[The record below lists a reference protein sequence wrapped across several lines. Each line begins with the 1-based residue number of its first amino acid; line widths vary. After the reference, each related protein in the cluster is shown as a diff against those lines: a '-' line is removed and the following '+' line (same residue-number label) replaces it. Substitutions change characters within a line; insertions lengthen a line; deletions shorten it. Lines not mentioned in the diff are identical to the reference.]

1 MPMFAQIKWILAATI
16 LASFLSTGKCHAQ
29 IPSALE
35 NDPKQL
41 VISLVFALQV
51 GDQLTLYRWFGT
63 DLLNSTLARTS
74 GTGKDDKLVGLGPVL
89 EVKIEGVESTKQTT
103 RTTGPLQQII
113 TSFKAQVTH
122 QKGTVSWQFE
132 IDDAT
137 KRFRTATFD
146 LLPVTAG
153 PIPNPNTSQTIDPN
167 SAPFKQLTPEF
178 VPFKIPPSID
188 VLQDTADVLT
198 GLELAKGG
206 PPVGAGQHAKK
217 AASPAHYG
225 HRAARPGGNTTD
237 NTPANAASDIVPN
250 PAASDAAKP
259 DGKTPSLVPLAAT
272 APFDSR
278 VVDFLFATTRK
289 QGPSSNSNV
298 TFTADRNP
306 EVTLGAASIRI
317 PEDHKIGRIELPTVW
332 DKLGLTIFEASTK
345 EQKNFT
351 IRKVTTLTPDQWDG
365 IIKAKAPKTAL
376 IFVHGFDNTFED
388 ALFRTAQIVWDLQ
401 YPGLAVLF
409 SWASAGDLGGYVYDL
424 NSAELARPAFIALLQ
439 SLKEKYAIE
448 KVQIIAH
455 SMGNKLV
462 LDALSSYSE
471 TSNPD
476 KVAQLIMAAPDV
488 DRDNFIQMIPKVQR
502 ITQGMTL
509 YASSADKALAASRIP
524 AKVPRAGDVPKEG
537 PVILPN
543 LETIDVTAVGNEIFG
558 LDHSVFATNRDII
571 DDIKLV
577 LAIGLHPP
585 NDRLTEIRPVP
596 DPPAAA
602 TYWRYVP

>member
-74 GTGKDDKLVGLGPVL
+74 GTGKDDKLVGLGLVL

-103 RTTGPLQQII
+103 NTVGPLQQII

-153 PIPNPNTSQTIDPN
+153 PNPNIAQTANPG
-167 SAPFKQLTPEF
+167 SAPFKQIVVSELEP
-178 VPFKIPPSID
+178 VKIPPSIRI
-188 VLQDTADVLT
+188 LKETAAVSF
-198 GLELAKGG
+198 EK
-206 PPVGAGQHAKK
+206 QAKK
-217 AASPAHYG
+217 AAGPAHNK
-225 HRAARPGGNTTD
+225 HRFTRPSTGTGEADDTSV
-237 NTPANAASDIVPN
+237 NAATDTVPN
-250 PAASDAAKP
+250 STSSNTAKPAAE
-259 DGKTPSLVPLAAT
+259 TPSLVPLAAT

-289 QGPSSNSNV
+289 QGPPLNSNV
-298 TFTADRNP
+298 TFTGDRNP

-345 EQKNFT
+345 EQRNFT

-409 SWASAGDLGGYVYDL
+409 SWASAGDLSGYVYDL
-424 NSAELARPAFIALLQ
+424 NSAELARPAFTALLQ

-471 TSNPD
+471 TANPD

-509 YASSADKALAASRIP
+509 YASSADKALEASRIP

-558 LDHSVFATNRDII
+558 LDHSVFATNRDIM

-585 NDRLTEIRPVP
+585 NDRLSEIRPVP

>member
-1 MPMFAQIKWILAATI
+1 
-16 LASFLSTGKCHAQ
+16 
-29 IPSALE
+29 
-35 NDPKQL
+35 
-41 VISLVFALQV
+41 
-51 GDQLTLYRWFGT
+51 
-63 DLLNSTLARTS
+63 
-74 GTGKDDKLVGLGPVL
+74 
-89 EVKIEGVESTKQTT
+89 
-103 RTTGPLQQII
+103 
-113 TSFKAQVTH
+113 
-122 QKGTVSWQFE
+122 
-132 IDDAT
+132 
-137 KRFRTATFD
+137 
-146 LLPVTAG
+146 
-153 PIPNPNTSQTIDPN
+153 
-167 SAPFKQLTPEF
+167 
-178 VPFKIPPSID
+178 
-188 VLQDTADVLT
+188 
-198 GLELAKGG
+198 
-206 PPVGAGQHAKK
+206 
-217 AASPAHYG
+217 
-225 HRAARPGGNTTD
+225 
-237 NTPANAASDIVPN
+237 
-250 PAASDAAKP
+250 
-259 DGKTPSLVPLAAT
+259 
-272 APFDSR
+272 
-278 VVDFLFATTRK
+278 
-289 QGPSSNSNV
+289 
-298 TFTADRNP
+298 
-306 EVTLGAASIRI
+306 
-317 PEDHKIGRIELPTVW
+317 
-332 DKLGLTIFEASTK
+332 
-345 EQKNFT
+345 
-351 IRKVTTLTPDQWDG
+351 
-365 IIKAKAPKTAL
+365 
-376 IFVHGFDNTFED
+376 
-388 ALFRTAQIVWDLQ
+388 
-401 YPGLAVLF
+401 
-409 SWASAGDLGGYVYDL
+409 
-424 NSAELARPAFIALLQ
+424 LQ